1 MANKEKF
8 TRRDFIQAWGEATC
22 GSIYLPSLASLLYSS
37 IVHGGPPTTPNCS
50 KDTGDYADKNYQCS
64 LPENLP
70 PAFIA
75 LDLAGGAG
83 IPGNNVMV
91 YKDGGEDLLN
101 NYSQLVHSTP
111 KDKINSEL
119 GLDFHEESGML
130 TGIKEALKKEAGGF
144 ATIAAKVNGCVICT
158 KSSDDTKDNPLAT
171 APGIFLATTR
181 GKTSLVQ
188 KGGGIIVPL
197 IGNKEGSFG
206 DSGGN
211 SRTGFASG
219 VAPTLIKD
227 VNSAMAL
234 LTKDEIWHCNY
245 TREKALETIK
255 KLSGSQLD
263 RFSQLSLPQQAKIIL
278 ENGYADVNKLLNCK
292 PKDVSYANEKKLKN
306 TWYTSSD
313 SIETV
318 KQIAYM
324 ILKGFAGSGTITI
337 DGYDYHDGS
346 ASKGYMKDIEAGKAI
361 GTILKMANTLNRK
374 LMLHVYTD
382 GGVSPSGS
390 ETVKTLDKKDK
401 VERLKWTGDSEVHS
415 ADFVLV
421 FDPAGRVDLNFKQMG
436 GFKDENSSIDLSPAR
451 HGRIADSPE
460 NEAHVVVANWL
471 AWAGE
476 SPGLMANNPIRG
488 SELDDYLFIR
498 S

>member
-1 MANKEKF
+1 MANKNQF
-8 TRRDFIQAWGEATC
+8 SRRDFIQAWGEATC

-37 IVHGGPPTTPNCS
+37 IVHGGPAINQGAPANCPNIDVS
-50 KDTGDYADKNYQCS
+50 
-64 LPENLP
+64 NLP

-91 YKDGGEDLLN
+91 YKDGGEDFLTD
-101 NYSQLVHSTP
+101 YRYLVHTDP
-111 KDKINSEL
+111 KNIDSEL
-119 GLDFHEESGML
+119 GLDFHQNSGML
-130 TGIKEALKKEAGGF
+130 KGIQDVLTTGEF
-144 ATIAAKVNGCVICT
+144 ASVRAKVNGCVICT

-181 GKTSLVQ
+181 SKSIT
-188 KGGGIIVPL
+188 GGSIVPL

-211 SRTGFASG
+211 SRTGFVSG

-227 VNSAMAL
+227 ANSAMAL
-234 LTKDEIWHCNY
+234 LKRETIWNDQNI
-245 TREKALETIK
+245 RNKALKTIE
-255 KLSGSQLD
+255 KLSISQLE
-263 RFSQLSLPQQAKIIL
+263 RFSQLSLPQQAKAIL
-278 ENGYADVNKLLNCK
+278 EEGYKNAGELLSLEPGCVDSRND
-292 PKDVSYANEKKLKN
+292 PKLKGKYDKDW
-306 TWYTSSD
+306 TEWWTQSTA
-313 SIETV
+313 ETV

-346 ASKGYMKDIEAGKAI
+346 ASKGYQKDRGAGRAI
-361 GTILKMANTLNRK
+361 GTILSMAHLLNRK

-382 GGVSPSGS
+382 GGVSPGGGT
-390 ETVKTLDKKDK
+390 ENVAG
-401 VERLKWTGDSEVHS
+401 VERLRWSGDSEVHS

-421 FDPAGRVDLNFKQMG
+421 YDPAGRVDLNFKQMG
-436 GFKDENSSIDLSPAR
+436 GFKDENSSIDLSPSR

-476 SPGLMANNPIRG
+476 SPGLMADNPIRG
-488 SELDDYLFIR
+488 NELDDYLFIR

>member
-1 MANKEKF
+1 MANKKQF
-8 TRRDFIQAWGEATC
+8 TRRDFIQAWGGATC
-22 GSIYLPSLASLLYSS
+22 GSIYLPSLASVLYSS
-37 IVHGGPPTTPNCS
+37 VVHGGPQPVSQGAPTNCPA
-50 KDTGDYADKNYQCS
+50 TNEQ
-64 LPENLP
+64 LP

-91 YKDGGEDLLN
+91 YKDGGEDLLKD
-101 NYSQLVHSTP
+101 YSQLVHVSP
-111 KDKINSEL
+111 KEKINNDL
-119 GLDFHEESGML
+119 GLDFHEDSGML
-130 TGIKEALKKEAGGF
+130 QGIKETLGAS
-144 ATIAAKVNGCVICT
+144 IRAKVNGCVICT

-181 GKTSLVQ
+181 AKTALVQ
-188 KGGGIIVPL
+188 RGKGTIVPL
-197 IGNKEGSFG
+197 IGNKEGVFG

-211 SRTGFASG
+211 SRTGFVSG

-227 VNSAMAL
+227 ADSAMAL
-234 LTKDEIWHCNY
+234 FLKKDSIWNDEKI
-245 TREKALETIK
+245 RNKALKTIE
-255 KLSGSQLD
+255 KLSISQLK
-263 RFSQLSLPQQAKIIL
+263 RFSQLSLPEQARAML
-278 ENGYADVNKLLNCK
+278 EEGYKNAGKLLSLDPRCVGYNNV
-292 PKDVSYANEKKLKN
+292 KDPVE
-306 TWYTSSD
+306 
-313 SIETV
+313 
-318 KQIAYM
+318 QIAYM

-337 DGYDYHDGS
+337 DGYDYHDGT
-346 ASKGYMKDIEAGKAI
+346 AQKGYEKDKEAGRAI
-361 GTILKMANTLNRK
+361 GTILNMANTLNRK

-382 GGVSPSGS
+382 GGVSPGGGV
-390 ETVKTLDKKDK
+390 ETVGDA
-401 VERLKWTGDSEVHS
+401 VRLRWSGDSEVHS

-436 GFKDENSSIDLSPAR
+436 GFKNENSSIDLSPAR

-476 SPGLMANNPIRG
+476 SPGLMADNPIRG
-488 SELDDYLFIR
+488 SELDDYLFIG

>member
-1 MANKEKF
+1 MTNKKQF
-8 TRRDFIQAWGEATC
+8 TRRDFIQAWGGATC

-37 IVHGGPPTTPNCS
+37 IVHGGPQPINQGAPTNCP
-50 KDTGDYADKNYQCS
+50 TIN
-64 LPENLP
+64 EELP

-91 YKDGGEDLLN
+91 YKDGGEDLLT
-101 NYSQLVHSTP
+101 NYSYLVHSNP
-111 KDKINSEL
+111 KGKINSEL
-119 GLDFHEESGML
+119 GLDFHQESGML
-130 TGIKEALKKEAGGF
+130 KGIESALGNEF
-144 ATIAAKVNGCVICT
+144 AVVAAKVNGCVICT

-171 APGIFLATTR
+171 APGIFLAMTK

-188 KGGGIIVPL
+188 RGKGTIVPL
-197 IGNKEGSFG
+197 IGNIEGVFG

-211 SRTGFASG
+211 SRTGFVSG

-227 VNSAMAL
+227 VGSAEAL
-234 LTKDEIWHCNY
+234 LQKDSIWNDEEI
-245 TREKALETIK
+245 RDKALKTIE
-255 KLSGSQLD
+255 KLSISQLE
-263 RFSQLSLPQQAKIIL
+263 RFSQLSLPEQSKAML
-278 ENGYADVNKLLNCK
+278 EEGYKNVGKLLGLEPGC
-292 PKDVSYANEKKLKN
+292 VSSKQMGLGAS
-306 TWYTSSD
+306 T
-313 SIETV
+313 ETV
-318 KQIAYM
+318 RQIAYM

-337 DGYDYHDGS
+337 DGYDYHDGT
-346 ASKGYMKDIEAGKAI
+346 ALKGYEKDKQAGQAI

-382 GGVSPSGS
+382 GGVSPGGGI
-390 ETVKTLDKKDK
+390 ENVGD
-401 VERLKWTGDSEVHS
+401 VPRLRWSGDSEVHS

-421 FDPAGRVDLNFKQMG
+421 FDPAGRVDLNFKQLG

>member
-1 MANKEKF
+1 MASNKQF
-8 TRRDFIQAWGEATC
+8 SRRDFIQAWGEATC
-22 GSIYLPSLASLLYSS
+22 GSIYLPSLASLLHSS
-37 IVHGGPPTTPNCS
+37 IVHGGPAVDQGAPTDCPS
-50 KDTGDYADKNYQCS
+50 S
-64 LPENLP
+64 ENLP

-91 YKDGGEDLLN
+91 YKDGGEDLLTD
-101 NYSQLVHSTP
+101 YSYLVHSKP
-111 KDKINSEL
+111 KDKINREL
-119 GLDFHEESGML
+119 GLDFHQESGML
-130 TGIKEALKKEAGGF
+130 KGIRDALSNEF
-144 ATIAAKVNGCVICT
+144 AEIAAKVNGCVICT

-171 APGIFLATTR
+171 APGIFLAATQANSIA
-181 GKTSLVQ
+181 GA
-188 KGGGIIVPL
+188 KGTIVPL
-197 IGNKEGSFG
+197 IGNVEGSFG

-211 SRTGFASG
+211 SRTAFVSG

-227 VNSAMAL
+227 ADSAMAL
-234 LTKDEIWHCNY
+234 LQKDSIWQDKK

-255 KLSGSQLD
+255 KLSVAQLE
-263 RFSQLSLPQQAKIIL
+263 RFAQLSLPEQAKAMLIK
-278 ENGYADVNKLLNCK
+278 GYDQAGELLNID
-292 PKDVSYANEKKLKN
+292 PKCVSYDNNNLCPPSGHHHNK
-306 TWYTSSD
+306 WCSTST
-313 SIETV
+313 ETV
-318 KQIAYM
+318 RQIAYM

-337 DGYDYHDGS
+337 DGYDYHDS
-346 ASKGYMKDIEAGKAI
+346 TATKGYAKDVEAGQAI
-361 GTILKMANTLNRK
+361 GTILKMAKTLQRK

-382 GGVSPSGS
+382 GGVSPGGGL
-390 ETVKTLDKKDK
+390 EVAGGVD
-401 VERLKWTGDSEVHS
+401 RLRWSGDSEVHS

-421 FDPAGRVDLNFKQMG
+421 YDPAGRVELNFKQMG
-436 GFKDENSSIDLSPAR
+436 GFKDENSSIDLAPSR

-476 SPGLMANNPIRG
+476 SPGLLANNPIRG

>member
-1 MANKEKF
+1 MANKKQF
-8 TRRDFIQAWGEATC
+8 TRRDFIQAWGGATC
-22 GSIYLPSLASLLYSS
+22 GSIYLPSLASVLYSS
-37 IVHGGPPTTPNCS
+37 IVHGGPQPVSQGAPTNCPTTNE
-50 KDTGDYADKNYQCS
+50 Q
-64 LPENLP
+64 LP

-91 YKDGGEDLLN
+91 YKDGGEDLLG
-101 NYSQLVHSTP
+101 NYSNLVHVDP
-111 KDKINSEL
+111 EEGIIKKIDSDL
-119 GLDFHEESGML
+119 GLDFHKDSGML
-130 TGIKEALKKEAGGF
+130 RGIKDALGGEF
-144 ATIAAKVNGCVICT
+144 AAIAAKVNGCVICT

-181 GKTSLVQ
+181 AKTALVQ
-188 KGGGIIVPL
+188 RGKGTIVPL
-197 IGNKEGSFG
+197 IGNKEGVFG

-211 SRTGFASG
+211 SRTGFVSG

-227 VNSAMAL
+227 ADSAMAL
-234 LTKDEIWHCNY
+234 LKKDSIWNDEKI
-245 TREKALETIK
+245 RNKALKTIE
-255 KLSGSQLD
+255 KLSISQLE
-263 RFSQLSLPQQAKIIL
+263 RFSQLSLPEQARAML
-278 ENGYADVNKLLNCK
+278 EEGYKNAGKLLGLEPGCVGYNNVKK
-292 PKDVSYANEKKLKN
+292 PVE
-306 TWYTSSD
+306 
-313 SIETV
+313 
-318 KQIAYM
+318 QIAYM

-346 ASKGYMKDIEAGKAI
+346 AKKGYEKDKEAGRAI
-361 GTILKMANTLNRK
+361 GTILNMANTLNRK

-382 GGVSPSGS
+382 GGVSPGSGL
-390 ETVKTLDKKDK
+390 EDVGGAP
-401 VERLKWTGDSEVHS
+401 RLKWSGDSEVHS

-421 FDPAGRVDLNFKQMG
+421 FDPAGRVNLNFKQMG
-436 GFKDENSSIDLSPAR
+436 GFKDENSSIDLAPAR

-476 SPGLMANNPIRG
+476 SPGLMVDNPIRG
-488 SELDDYLFIR
+488 SELDDYLFIG